1 MVRAK
6 ATAGKGRKNGVSRE
20 KTAEVVDE
28 RELRTATRVVKRPR
42 NFDNTDNLR
51 GDYTTAAPAK
61 KAAVQKKTASEVKT
75 EVAASV
81 VEALQ
86 RSYYQE
92 VNRVEEPSSSSDVVP
107 VSGDRSP
114 VQLSEEQ
121 RKKLTKRQLANL
133 LEKERNGKLIQ
144 AYEFLRNALPV
155 IKNGSRPITK
165 LETLTLAKS
174 PV

>member
-6 ATAGKGRKNGVSRE
+6 ATAGKGRKSRCGVSRE
-20 KTAEVVDE
+20 KTAEVVEE

-75 EVAASV
+75 EVAACV

-114 VQLSEEQ
+114 VQVISQNKTEMLPCSL
-121 RKKLTKRQLANL
+121 RK
-133 LEKERNGKLIQ
+133 ID
-144 AYEFLRNALPV
+144 
-155 IKNGSRPITK
+155 
-165 LETLTLAKS
+165 
-174 PV
+174 

>member
-81 VEALQ
+81 VEELQ

-114 VQLSEEQ
+114 VQVISQNKTEMLPCSL
-121 RKKLTKRQLANL
+121 RK
-133 LEKERNGKLIQ
+133 ID
-144 AYEFLRNALPV
+144 
-155 IKNGSRPITK
+155 
-165 LETLTLAKS
+165 
-174 PV
+174 